1 MFVIARRYLHV
12 YLLALVFGLLS
23 ACGGGG
29 DDDDPAPPAAATGSL
44 AVTISTLPANTN
56 GAVHITG
63 PNNFVQDVTQS
74 ITLTA
79 LVPGAYT
86 LSAGNIT
93 VNGATWT
100 PTPAS
105 QTATVTAGAT
115 ANAAILY
122 GNNAL
127 ALAAVEVA
135 TAVNPVFLTAPDGD
149 TRQFVVE
156 RAGRIRILQNG
167 VFLTQPFLDISPRVF
182 TGGEGGLLSIAFD
195 PRYATNGRV
204 YLYFIDVDQNI
215 VVQRFTRSPN
225 ANVLDPTSGLVIIS
239 IPHPTFANHF
249 GGLVAFGTDGYLYLG
264 TGDGGGGGDPFGNA
278 QNLNVLLGKLLRL
291 DVSGATIAQ
300 PYAIPSSNPYVGQA
314 GRRGEIWA
322 AGLRNPWRYT
332 FDGNQAIIADVG
344 QDTREEVNIA
354 ASGSAGLNYGWNIV
368 EGSACYNAAACNRS
382 GLTAPAFDYEHGN
395 NNANGC
401 SITGGF
407 VYRGTALPELVGRY
421 FYSDYCTGFLKS
433 VVPSSGGGG
442 GAGGISEQRDWAITG
457 LGNILSFGRDGAGEL
472 YLIAGSGKI
481 YRISRK

>member
-1 MFVIARRYLHV
+1 MFVTARL
-12 YLLALVFGLLS
+12 YLLTLVYGLLL
-23 ACGGGG
+23 ACGGGSHDG
-29 DDDDPAPPAAATGSL
+29 NVIPPTATTASL
-44 AVTISTLPANTN
+44 AVTISTLPSGTN
-56 GAVHITG
+56 AAVHITG
-63 PNNFVQDVTQS
+63 PGNFVQDVTQS

-79 LVPGAYT
+79 LAPGAYT

-93 VNGATWT
+93 VNAATWT

-105 QTATVTAGAT
+105 QTVTVAAGAT

-167 VFLTQPFLDISPRVF
+167 AFLTQPFLDISPRVF

-195 PRYATNGRV
+195 PRYAANGYV

-225 ANVLDPTSGLVIIS
+225 ANVLDPLSGLVIIR
-239 IPHPTFANHF
+239 IPHPTFTNHF

-264 TGDGGGGGDPFGNA
+264 TGDGGGAGDPAGNA

-291 DVSGATIAQ
+291 DVSAATIAQ
-300 PYAIPSSNPYVGQA
+300 PYAIPSSNPYAGQA

-322 AGLRNPWRYT
+322 AGLRNPWRFT
-332 FDGNQAIIADVG
+332 FDGNQTIIADVG
-344 QDTREEVNIA
+344 QDTREEVDIA
-354 ASGSAGLNYGWNIV
+354 ASGAAGLNYGWNIV
-368 EGSACYNAAACNRS
+368 EGSACYNATTCNRS
-382 GLTAPAFDYEHGN
+382 GLSAPAFDYEHGN

-407 VYRGTALPELVGRY
+407 VYRGTALPELAGRY

-433 VVPSSGGGG
+433 VAPNSGGGG
-442 GAGGISEQRDWAITG
+442 VMEQRDWAITG

>member
-1 MFVIARRYLHV
+1 MFVIARRYLSL

-23 ACGGGG
+23 ACGGG
-29 DDDDPAPPAAATGSL
+29 DDDPTPPTAATGSL
-44 AVTISTLPANTN
+44 AVTISTLPTGTN

-63 PNNFVQDVTQS
+63 PGNFVRDVTQS

-105 QTATVTAGAT
+105 QTVTVAAGAT
-115 ANAAILY
+115 ANAGILY

-167 VFLTQPFLDISPRVF
+167 AFLTQPFLDISSRVF

-195 PRYATNGRV
+195 PRYATNGYV

-215 VVQRFTRSPN
+215 VIQRFTRSPN
-225 ANVLDPTSGLVIIS
+225 ANVLDPLSGLVIIR
-239 IPHPTFANHF
+239 IPHPTFTNHF
-249 GGLVAFGTDGYLYLG
+249 GGLVAFGADGYLYLG

-291 DVSGATIAQ
+291 DVSAATIAQ
-300 PYAIPSSNPYVGQA
+300 PYAIPSSNPYAGQA

-322 AGLRNPWRYT
+322 AGLRNPWRFT
-332 FDGNQAIIADVG
+332 FDGNQTIIADVG

-354 ASGSAGLNYGWNIV
+354 ASGAAGLNYGWNIV
-368 EGSACYNAAACNRS
+368 EGSACYNASACNRS

-407 VYRGTALPELVGRY
+407 VYRGTALPELAGRY

-433 VVPSSGGGG
+433 VVPNSGGGG
-442 GAGGISEQRDWAITG
+442 FTEQRDWAITG